1 MVSEPGLNAPQSEP
15 SPEPTPELTAEVSAP
30 PPPVAGGA
38 VADWS
43 TSVWPPPPPAVGTE
57 PWTEPPWGAP
67 PPGVQPPP
75 GYVQPY
81 WGTPGMAPLPVVPA
95 KAEPLPV
102 EPREYQQ
109 FYRAPA
115 FRWWKPLLAIPLYMV
130 TVALVAIVVVIAL
143 IIVVLASGQQ
153 LPTSE
158 TDYPPEVMFTLNNVL
173 IALGMPLAMLI
184 SWWVYR
190 QRPRWLSSISGG
202 FRWRI
207 FWPFL
212 GIAGVGIALAT
223 VAQAQLSGG
232 FGELTWTSTSL
243 ALILVIVFTTP
254 FQCAAEEY
262 AMRGLL
268 FRSVGSWFGNR
279 WVGLVV
285 AIVVNSVA
293 FMFLHGA
300 GDPWLNAFYVV
311 VGVTF
316 SILTWRTG
324 GLEAA
329 VAMHIANNVI
339 SEALL
344 PFQPDSLAH
353 IFDRQAGVAG
363 PEVLIQIG
371 VTALVAGLLLWQ
383 SSRLGLRRA
392 TAPVAAK

>member
-1 MVSEPGLNAPQSEP
+1 MVSEPGLNAPQPEP
-15 SPEPTPELTAEVSAP
+15 SADSSAEAAP

-43 TSVWPPPPPAVGTE
+43 TSVYPPPPPAPGTE
-57 PWTEPPWGAP
+57 PWMEPPWGAP
-67 PPGVQPPP
+67 PPGVQPQPA
-75 GYVQPY
+75 YEPY
-81 WGTPGMAPLPVVPA
+81 WAPAGMAPPPVVLA

-102 EPREYQQ
+102 EPREYHQ

-115 FRWWKPLLAIPLYMV
+115 FRWWKPLAAIPLYI
-130 TVALVAIVVVIAL
+130 AAVVVVSVVVVVGL
-143 IIVVLASGQQ
+143 IVVVLASGQQ

-158 TDYPPEVMFTLNNVL
+158 RDYPPEVIFTLNNVL
-173 IALGMPLAMLI
+173 IALAMPLAMLI

-212 GIAGVGIALAT
+212 GIAAVGIALAS
-223 VAQAQLSGG
+223 VVQAQLTGG

-268 FRSVGSWFGNR
+268 FRSVGSWFANR

-311 VGVTF
+311 VGATF

-353 IFDRQAGVAG
+353 IFDREAGVAG

-371 VTALVAGLLLWQ
+371 VTALVAALLLWQ

>member
-1 MVSEPGLNAPQSEP
+1 
-15 SPEPTPELTAEVSAP
+15 VSAKP
-30 PPPVAGGA
+30 
-38 VADWS
+38 
-43 TSVWPPPPPAVGTE
+43 
-57 PWTEPPWGAP
+57 
-67 PPGVQPPP
+67 
-75 GYVQPY
+75 
-81 WGTPGMAPLPVVPA
+81 
-95 KAEPLPV
+95 EPLPV
-102 EPREYQQ
+102 EPREYHQ

-115 FRWWKPLLAIPLYMV
+115 FRWWKPLVAIPLFV
-130 TVALVAIVVVIAL
+130 VAVVAEIIALVVGLLLVM
-143 IIVVLASGQQ
+143 LAAGQKM
-153 LPTSE
+153 PASE
-158 TDYPPEVMFTLNNVL
+158 TDIPPALLFSVNNLAV
-173 IALGMPLAMLI
+173 ALALPLAMLV
-184 SWWVYR
+184 SWLVYR

-223 VAQAQLSGG
+223 VAQAQLTGG

-268 FRSVGSWFGNR
+268 FRSVGSWFANR

-311 VGVTF
+311 VGVAF

-383 SSRLGLRRA
+383 SSRLGLSRA